1 MGLLGGIVDIGKNAL
16 DFVTQP
22 LQTGAK
28 MVGTGLETGGKVLGE
43 VAEGDLAGA
52 AGAAVEGGKQ
62 QFGNVTGYFGEQVD
76 NVKGVAGG
84 VGEFVQGG
92 VGLVGTPIQTG
103 ARLVGNG
110 LETTGGTINELA
122 DGDVAGAAGR
132 YGEGVGDAFGI
143 VGDGVRQQWD
153 NLV

>member
-1 MGLLGGIVDIGKNAL
+1 MGLLGGLGDIAKNTL
-16 DFVTQP
+16 DFATQP
-22 LQTGAK
+22 LQTGVK
-28 MVGTGLETGGKVLGE
+28 MLGTGLETGGKVLGE

-52 AGAAVEGGKQ
+52 GNAAVEGAKQ

-84 VGEFVQGG
+84 VGEFVSGG

-110 LETTGGTINELA
+110 LETGGGVLNELA
-122 DGDVAGAAGR
+122 DGDLGGAAGR
-132 YGEGVGDAFGI
+132 YGQGVGDAFGI
-143 VGDGVRQQWD
+143 AGDGVRQQVD
-153 NLV
+153 NLF